1 MLTYRCCKNVT
12 DFFAY
17 RLESLV
23 LAASSE
29 GRGEKSRKSRKK
41 SDLKS
46 LIYKDYLYFST
57 FLLLF
62 FRKKIVIIR
71 KVILS
76 LIRVK

>member
-1 MLTYRCCKNVT
+1 MLTYKCCKNVT

-46 LIYKDYLYFST
+46 LIYKDYLYFPT
-57 FLLLF
+57 FLLF
-62 FRKKIVIIR
+62 FFSFGKVIIE
-71 KVILS
+71 KIF
-76 LIRVK
+76 